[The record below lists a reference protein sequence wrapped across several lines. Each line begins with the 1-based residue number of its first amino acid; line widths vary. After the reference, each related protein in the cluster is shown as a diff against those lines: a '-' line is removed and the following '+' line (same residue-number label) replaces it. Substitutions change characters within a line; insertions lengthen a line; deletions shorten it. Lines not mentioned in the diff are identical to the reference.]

1 MQQGKTKMY
10 DFCGG
15 FGLQKTFYWRKLWPL
30 ISKLSKEEYKLDN
43 VHFYKYYIQNPQIGR
58 SKVFKNFFEHL

>member
-15 FGLQKTFYWRKLWPL
+15 FGLQQTFYWRKLWPL
-30 ISKLSKEEYKLDN
+30 IWKLSKEEYTKFDN
-43 VHFYKYYIQNPQIGR
+43 LHFYKYYIQNP
-58 SKVFKNFFEHL
+58 